1 MTPPNH
7 DATFESL
14 TDQIYRP
21 RLVEGP
27 ALGSR
32 GTALG
37 LSIALYTLF
46 GAGLLAL
53 MRPTRSV
60 EAPRASQVIVLQEF
74 ETLPPPPPPAM
85 GSPAAP
91 SSPVAG
97 TAPVPTTEVSTP
109 AVLPL
114 QPKPLATST
123 EGAGSSMAQGS
134 SSGTLQGAPG
144 GVAGGV
150 AGGVSGGM
158 EGSSLQPP
166 RFDAAYLHNPE
177 PDYPSLS
184 KRLGEEGRVLLR
196 VLVNVEGRPDQV
208 ELRQS
213 SGHARLDQA
222 ALDTV
227 RRWRFSP
234 ARKGSD
240 LIAAW
245 VLVPLSFQLDA

>member
-1 MTPPNH
+1 MTPPIH
-7 DATFESL
+7 AATAESL
-14 TDQIYRP
+14 RDLVYRP

-27 ALGSR
+27 GLGSR
-32 GTALG
+32 GAALG
-37 LSIALYTLF
+37 LSTALYALF

-53 MRPTRSV
+53 MRVDRTV
-60 EAPRASQVIVLQEF
+60 EAPRASRVVVLQEF
-74 ETLPPPPPPAM
+74 EDLPPPPP
-85 GSPAAP
+85 
-91 SSPVAG
+91 
-97 TAPVPTTEVSTP
+97 
-109 AVLPL
+109 L
-114 QPKPLATST
+114 
-123 EGAGSSMAQGS
+123 GS
-134 SSGTLQGAPG
+134 SSSASASAPVAAPGSIEPAPVLTPAELPVASATLPTSGEGSSTFQGAASGGSQGAPG
-144 GVAGGV
+144 GVVGGV
-150 AGGVSGGM
+150 AGGSLGGTV
-158 EGSSLQPP
+158 GSPLQPP

-177 PDYPSLS
+177 PEYPSLS

-196 VLVNVEGRPDQV
+196 VLVNIDGQPDQV

-227 RRWRFSP
+227 KRWRFSP